1 MPVIWEFFTAAQA
14 CNIGASELRRRRKP
28 LAGPFGNRK
37 AETLVTATEQD
48 IEQTRHNSPPPNFGS
63 PMEAFNLPTQVALYY
78 RTCPNVHI
86 SSHPAVLLH

>member
-1 MPVIWEFFTAAQA
+1 MPVIRELFAAAEA
-14 CNIGASELRRRRKP
+14 CDVCASKLCRGRKP

-37 AETLVTATEQD
+37 AEILVTATEED

-63 PMEAFNLPTQVALYY
+63 PMEAFNLPTQAIVYY

-86 SSHPAVLLH
+86 SSCLAVLLH